1 VNKLGK
7 ITTFI
12 FRGVNCH
19 LELFSQYW
27 HRLTVCFD
35 SIQVSTDP
43 QRQLPRG
50 DYRLLRRSRS
60 QYLFNETLESE
71 VKYLLADVS
80 VVRRD
85 W

>member
-27 HRLTVCFD
+27 HRFTVCLD

-43 QRQLPRG
+43 QRQLSRG
-50 DYRLLRRSRS
+50 DYRLLRRSGS
-60 QYLFNETLESE
+60 QHFFDEALKSKVEYLP
-71 VKYLLADVS
+71 ADVS
-80 VVRRD
+80 VVRGD